1 MGLRFRKSISL
12 GKGIR
17 LNVGKTGVSVSA
29 GIPGFRKTIHSSGR
43 VTTTVGVPGS
53 GLYYVDTDH
62 IGKKKRQQ
70 TKSQGYTT
78 QTPVYQSAPV
88 QPNTPIGSTRT
99 PAGSFSHIRNES
111 ANTNQITLDQTTM
124 HPAYIPPVVS
134 HSEIVT
140 LETPAIQEPIRQPSF
155 RELLE
160 NCDLPISWIDV
171 LSNHEPLD
179 DNYDANTWDYLH
191 SKALSVFEGDAEVM
205 LRIIDEVSP
214 FDDLNMYASDFSVEM
229 EDSAELGIEFTVT
242 KDIAPSDEMQDAVCS
257 IVIRVARDAFAILPI
272 ERVTIHTIDAW
283 SGTTTTWADF
293 ADKYNIPAGAE
304 VAFFAIQNEA
314 KADDVCIVGV
324 YEAAGVVKRIADKST
339 TVKFGDMTWNLAD
352 LYF

>member
-62 IGKKKRQQ
+62 IGKKKGQQ
-70 TKSQGYTT
+70 SKSQGYTT
-78 QTPVYQSAPV
+78 QTPVYQSVPV
-88 QPNTPIGSTRT
+88 QPNTPVGSTRT
-99 PAGSFSHIRNES
+99 PTGSFSPIRNES
-111 ANTNQITLDQTTM
+111 ANTNQIILDQTTM
-124 HPAYIPPVVS
+124 YPAYIPPVVS

-140 LETPAIQEPIRQPSF
+140 LERPAIKEPIRLPSF
-155 RELLE
+155 RELFK

-171 LSNHEPLD
+171 LSSHEPLD

-205 LRIIDEVSP
+205 LQIIDEICP
-214 FDDLNMYASDFSVEM
+214 FDDLSPYASDFNIEM
-229 EDSAELGIEFTVT
+229 EDPTELDIEFSVAR
-242 KDIAPSDEMQDAVCS
+242 DIAPRDELQDAVCS
-257 IVIRVARDAFAILPI
+257 IVIRAARDAFAILPI
-272 ERVTIHTIDAW
+272 ERVTIHTNLDGNTIIAARLDRKTFASLEFEGRDA
-283 SGTTTTWADF
+283 SELLEMFKVSMRYSLLLGFRAVERL
-293 ADKYNIPAGAE
+293 K
-304 VAFFAIQNEA
+304 
-314 KADDVCIVGV
+314 
-324 YEAAGVVKRIADKST
+324 
-339 TVKFGDMTWNLAD
+339 
-352 LYF
+352 